1 MVDDRA
7 PLALSHTL
15 EAIGHFRSIVGSEDA
30 SQLGADLTRRYAAE
44 RCVEII
50 SEASRRVPAGWKAE
64 HASVPWQ
71 NIASIGSVLRH
82 DYENVNI
89 EIIIKLR
96 GRPLEDLKTAVLALL
111 RKYDLDFHQ
120 P

>member
-1 MVDDRA
+1 
-7 PLALSHTL
+7 
-15 EAIGHFRSIVGSEDA
+15 
-30 SQLGADLTRRYAAE
+30 
-44 RCVEII
+44 
-50 SEASRRVPAGWKAE
+50 
-64 HASVPWQ
+64 
-71 NIASIGSVLRH
+71 VLRH